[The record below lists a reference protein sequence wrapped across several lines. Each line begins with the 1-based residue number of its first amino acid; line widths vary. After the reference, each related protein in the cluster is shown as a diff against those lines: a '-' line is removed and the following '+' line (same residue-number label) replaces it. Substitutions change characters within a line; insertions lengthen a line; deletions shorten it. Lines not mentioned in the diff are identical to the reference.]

1 MCWFLFFLCCL
12 SVPLPALMMEKKK
25 NKIKSP
31 LFYDPF
37 LFELL
42 WLCLTFHSTLE
53 MSFHSARHFV
63 PSVMRRCRLSI
74 SKLRTRT
81 RTHGAHPH
89 TLALGNSLNHTLMHT
104 HTHTRAARVE
114 LRVEPGSLAKVLS
127 PLESPSCSDPAPQI
141 KCRPLQSQHSSACVC
156 VGGRCVCLH
165 VCVCEWSF
173 VVSVGW
179 GMV

>member
-1 MCWFLFFLCCL
+1 MCLFLFFLCCL
-12 SVPLPALMMEKKK
+12 SVPLPALMMEKK

-104 HTHTRAARVE
+104 HTHTHVRQGLNSVWSRV
-114 LRVEPGSLAKVLS
+114 LSQKSFLHSKVL
-127 PLESPSCSDPAPQI
+127 PAATPPP
-141 KCRPLQSQHSSACVC
+141 K
-156 VGGRCVCLH
+156 
-165 VCVCEWSF
+165 
-173 VVSVGW
+173 
-179 GMV
+179 